1 MIGLIVL
8 LLAGVWVLASL
19 KFARF
24 LASRFK
30 HPLASA
36 LVGVIGFLAF
46 AVLPFLDELVGRWQF
61 ARLCASE
68 AVVWVSPN
76 ASTVVAAKNVG
87 GFSERTG
94 LLFPVRQQS
103 IRYADTSN
111 GEVFYT
117 VTAFHT
123 PGGLL
128 MQAGLG
134 LGNSTSCWPER
145 WSSKEVGID
154 IDTLLK
160 RGKQ

>member
-30 HPLASA
+30 HPFVSA
-36 LVGVIGFLAF
+36 LVAVIGFLAF

-61 ARLCASE
+61 SRLCASE

-76 ASTVVAAKNVG
+76 ASTVAAAKNVG

-94 LLFPVRQQS
+94 LLIPVRQQS

-111 GEVFYT
+111 GEVFYA

-154 IDTLLK
+154 TLLK

>member
-1 MIGLIVL
+1 MAGLIVL
-8 LLAGVWVLASL
+8 LLAGLWLFALL
-19 KFARF
+19 KFGRF
-24 LASRFK
+24 LASQFE
-30 HPLASA
+30 HPFVSA
-36 LVGVIGFLAF
+36 IVGVFGFLTL
-46 AVLPFLDELVGRWQF
+46 AVLPFFDELVGRWQF

-68 AVVWVSPN
+68 AIVWVGPN
-76 ASTVVAAKNVG
+76 ASTVVAANDLG

-103 IRYADTSN
+103 IRYADTTN

-123 PGGLL
+123 SGGFL
-128 MQAGLG
+128 MRAGLG

-145 WSSKEVGID
+145 WSSKDVGID